1 MQKSIRPFRFIY
13 SISCKLCICRAYR
26 LLTVQTLCIFPRFA
40 LINRNE
46 GNLLFSADYL
56 IRQPCGNTLRFPCS
70 ASINV
75 HCGADSA
82 CPRSSCTS
90 FGAAPLE
97 SRSVAEPYSREIAER
112 ERKVEETRRPAKKR
126 TVCTARDGCRQRAGR
141 KPSTD
146 PTTEKDSFPRRAKIL
161 P

>member
-13 SISCKLCICRAYR
+13 SIPCKLCICRAYR
-26 LLTVQTLCIFPRFA
+26 LLAVQTLCIFPCFP
-40 LINRNE
+40 LISRNE
-46 GNLLFSADYL
+46 GNFLFSADYL

-82 CPRSSCTS
+82 CPKSSCTF

-112 ERKVEETRRPAKKR
+112 ERKVKETRRPAKKKER
-126 TVCTARDGCRQRAGR
+126 YAPPETVTGRGQFPCLAGFHTFTDR
-141 KPSTD
+141 KTPC
-146 PTTEKDSFPRRAKIL
+146 EIL
-161 P
+161 LC